1 MELVTA
7 SPEPGQHVP
16 EPQGL
21 VVAEGRRLQQARSN
35 GLMLIPPSQVL
46 PSLVL
51 DAIGPDSRALLAFLQ
66 WKTSWFL
73 QPHCC
78 TEQPA

>member
-21 VVAEGRRLQQARSN
+21 VVAEGRHLQQAWSN
-35 GLMLIPPSQVL
+35 GLMLPRFFPVL
-46 PSLVL
+46 CWMLLVL
-51 DAIGPDSRALLAFLQ
+51 TAEHF
-66 WKTSWFL
+66 
-73 QPHCC
+73 
-78 TEQPA
+78 